1 MFFRLT
7 DAVLIPP
14 GRRPAR
20 IPAAMRPKSS
30 TKEVSMN
37 ETASLPDPDKQFA
50 VMPTP
55 TLASIARTI
64 GFFSQPEPVYQG

>member
-1 MFFRLT
+1 
-7 DAVLIPP
+7 
-14 GRRPAR
+14 
-20 IPAAMRPKSS
+20 MRPKSS